1 MITRGVVLEDFILDK
16 ESRDVHVFEEL
27 SDSSVCYLMGN
38 CDCGDGAK
46 IVANR
51 QLMLI
56 SVTTPIAL
64 LASRN
69 TITCNIVFPKFS
81 PK

>member
-1 MITRGVVLEDFILDK
+1 MIIRGVALEDFILDK
-16 ESRDVHVFEEL
+16 ESRGVHVSEEL
-27 SDSSVCYLMGN
+27 SDSVCYLMGN

-51 QLMLI
+51 QLTLI
-56 SVTTPIAL
+56 LVTTPTAL